1 MGSEFAYEDL
11 SSQEVEKYG
20 YQYLRD
26 EVVDG
31 RDAFVIKR
39 FPQYRYSGYTYII
52 SWVDKTMW
60 QPVKLEFHDR
70 KGDLLKTLR
79 LHEYQQYLDRY
90 WRSARMEMENHQ
102 TDKSTT
108 LLWSNYRF
116 QSGFTER
123 DFERKRLKRIR

>member
-1 MGSEFAYEDL
+1 
-11 SSQEVEKYG
+11 
-20 YQYLRD
+20 
-26 EVVDG
+26 
-31 RDAFVIKR
+31 
-39 FPQYRYSGYTYII
+39 
-52 SWVDKTMW
+52 MW